1 MKTPQVPHGV
11 IDAIS
16 GEEIT
21 TPLGVPRNP
30 EEPNPYDDKSKTE
43 AQQDAIFL
51 ATLGEFSGS
60 DTPPKRHFCV
70 TPKLGML
77 LLSEGADYLRNYGGQ
92 GNGCHWLFDIF
103 VTEIFPLFKKYPDE
117 DMLIITITVKNNKAS
132 LSARAQS
139 EAKLWSRHIG
149 FTDLIDMDFYLWML
163 RGDNVAPELAPGLP
177 AYGHVLI
184 PKEY

>member
-11 IDAIS
+11 IDAVS

-21 TPLGVPRNP
+21 TPLGVPRSY
-30 EEPNPYDDKSKTE
+30 EPNPYEDKSKTE

-51 ATLGEFSGS
+51 DTLGEFSGS

-103 VTEIFPLFKKYPDE
+103 VTEVFPLFKKYPNE
-117 DMLIITITVKNNKAS
+117 EMFIITISVKNNQAS
-132 LSARAQS
+132 LSARAKS
-139 EAKLWSRHIG
+139 DAKIWEKSIAGSYFLVIEIIIAST
-149 FTDLIDMDFYLWML
+149 FNPF
-163 RGDNVAPELAPGLP
+163 
-177 AYGHVLI
+177 
-184 PKEY
+184 